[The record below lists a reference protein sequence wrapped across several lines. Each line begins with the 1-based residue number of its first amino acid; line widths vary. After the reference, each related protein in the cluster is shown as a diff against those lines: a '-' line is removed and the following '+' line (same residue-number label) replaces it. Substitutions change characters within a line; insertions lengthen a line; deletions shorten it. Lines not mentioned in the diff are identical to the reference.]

1 MMGRF
6 AGWPERRKTR
16 RPWQRARQTATAG
29 RHAAATEHASRHAP
43 HKSSC
48 GMPWHRSIIWHDR
61 HVTTRKTDTLRGNDS
76 GGEQMAGRRTAR
88 RTRSVSPRDGQPP
101 IRHELS
107 PTWHARPAA
116 RRERPRHGMRRTVI
130 IVAVMLCAAI
140 ALFASIPRL
149 MRFVWPLPALNHAG
163 RRTPTVPRRCLPATT
178 RKCCPLNR
186 H

>member
-116 RRERPRHGMRRTVI
+116 RRERPRHGMRHRDHRRGD
-130 IVAVMLCAAI
+130 AVRGHRLVRLDSTTD
-140 ALFASIPRL
+140 ALRMATSG
-149 MRFVWPLPALNHAG
+149 LNHAG